1 MKLLSK
7 HKKTQMEK
15 NMNTELKDIVKHI
28 EEQLLYLNEIA
39 ADYHSVDYNKG
50 YSDALENIKE
60 LIIGCYLSQAQ

>member
-1 MKLLSK
+1 
-7 HKKTQMEK
+7 MEK

>member
-7 HKKTQMEK
+7 HKKIQMEK